1 MATKQQD
8 NRIRNWTFVLY
19 PESAPENWRDILD
32 NFHIPWIESP
42 LHDADLNA
50 DESEKKPHIH
60 VALCFE
66 GKKSFEQVLQI
77 TDLLNCPHPQ
87 YVQSMTGLVRYMI
100 HMDNPEKH
108 QYSRDQIV
116 GHGGAD
122 VDSYL
127 RPTSGSR
134 YALLREM
141 VDFIRSKD
149 VIEYSDLVE
158 YAMMERPDD
167 WFPLLVDNST
177 IFISMYITSFRNKHM
192 KRRKLRLIRI
202 AERYTRNKIKK
213 IKS

>member
-1 MATKQQD
+1 
-8 NRIRNWTFVLY
+8 
-19 PESAPENWRDILD
+19 
-32 NFHIPWIESP
+32 
-42 LHDADLNA
+42 
-50 DESEKKPHIH
+50 
-60 VALCFE
+60 
-66 GKKSFEQVLQI
+66 
-77 TDLLNCPHPQ
+77 
-87 YVQSMTGLVRYMI
+87 
-100 HMDNPEKH
+100 MDNPEKH

-177 IFISMYITSFRNKHM
+177 IFISTYITSFRNKHM
-192 KRRKLRLIRI
+192 KKKKV
-202 AERYTRNKIKK
+202 KINPDSGE
-213 IKS
+213 IYEE